1 MAVKK
6 ITVTKDGVT
15 KKIDADLE
23 KDYVKNGWIVEK
35 TNQSQV
41 SVAPTIISKQKSK
54 VKSENK

>member
-23 KDYVKNGWIVEK
+23 KDYVKNGWKVEK
-35 TNQSQV
+35 TNPFEASQY
-41 SVAPTIISKQKSK
+41 PFNIKK
-54 VKSENK
+54 